1 MGSGR
6 ELVRGL
12 GRSHPDSDLALWAAG
27 ATFFGIIGVVP
38 IVLVSLR
45 LAAALVGPDTLTRGV
60 AVAVAGIPQ
69 GHGTPEALRVLTVT
83 ALTMSPLQTAI
94 VLFPASLYGEGL
106 RRAFLQLSPER
117 PDKFTGWLGRL
128 TLLPIVAIAPV
139 LVLALLAAG
148 PVVAPLYVAGGSSLV
163 LGVVI
168 AFHVTFVLLWIA
180 LLLIYRLVGAGR
192 IGLRALVLGSFA
204 AGSVVAG
211 FLQGFLLF
219 LAIPVDWALPF
230 GGLPVFGAVAA
241 LALWLYLI
249 HVLVL
254 VGYRLTLTLDAR
266 WRPTPPTD
274 RTAGPCG
281 RARPRWSCTPAQ
293 AGAARAACARARR
306 GVHERSGR
314 HFFLGGSGGSATVS
328 AASARRSPIGTGGP
342 VVVSFFVCFS
352 DSALISAP
360 SRMM

>member
-1 MGSGR
+1 VTATGGQAEAPAVTGTGADERHGADGSAEPGGATERDASPQAVDAAAQSAKAAVPPHRPLGRGTR

-27 ATFFGIIGVVP
+27 VTFFGVIGIVP

-45 LAAALVGPDTLTRGV
+45 LAAALVGPDRLADGV

-69 GHGTPEALRVLTVT
+69 SHGTPEALRTLTAT
-83 ALTMSPLQTAI
+83 ALTMTPLQTAI

-117 PDKFTGWLGRL
+117 PDKFTGWRGRVA
-128 TLLPIVAIAPV
+128 LLPIVAVAPV

-148 PVVAPLYVAGGSSLV
+148 PVVSPLYLAGGSRLV

-180 LLLIYRLVGAGR
+180 FLLLYRLVGAGR
-192 IGLRALVLGSFA
+192 IGTRALVLGSFA
-204 AGSVVAG
+204 SGSVVAG

-219 LAIPVDWALPF
+219 LANPVDWSLPF

-249 HVLVL
+249 HLLVL
-254 VGYRLTLTLDAR
+254 VGYRLTLVLDAW
-266 WRPTPPTD
+266 WRP
-274 RTAGPCG
+274 AG
-281 RARPRWSCTPAQ
+281 S
-293 AGAARAACARARR
+293 
-306 GVHERSGR
+306 
-314 HFFLGGSGGSATVS
+314 
-328 AASARRSPIGTGGP
+328 
-342 VVVSFFVCFS
+342 
-352 DSALISAP
+352 
-360 SRMM
+360 

>member
-1 MGSGR
+1 M
-6 ELVRGL
+6 
-12 GRSHPDSDLALWAAG
+12 
-27 ATFFGIIGVVP
+27 VP

-45 LAAALVGPDTLTRGV
+45 LAAALVGPDALTRGV

-69 GHGTPEALRVLTVT
+69 GHGTPEALRVLTAT

-117 PDKFTGWLGRL
+117 PDRFTGWQGRL
-128 TLLPIVAIAPV
+128 ALLPIVALAPV

-148 PVVAPLYVAGGSSLV
+148 PVVSPLYLAGGNRLV

-192 IGLRALVLGSFA
+192 IGIRALVLGSFA
-204 AGSVVAG
+204 AGSFVAG

-219 LAIPVDWALPF
+219 LAIPVDWSLPF

-266 WRPTPPTD
+266 W
-274 RTAGPCG
+274 GPL
-281 RARPRWSCTPAQ
+281 A
-293 AGAARAACARARR
+293 
-306 GVHERSGR
+306 
-314 HFFLGGSGGSATVS
+314 
-328 AASARRSPIGTGGP
+328 
-342 VVVSFFVCFS
+342 
-352 DSALISAP
+352 
-360 SRMM
+360 

>member
-1 MGSGR
+1 VDKPDAPAVTEPPAGVPARADPDPRAATATRRDAVVQGAR
-6 ELVRGL
+6 EVVRGI
-12 GRSHPDSDLALWAAG
+12 GHSHPDSDLALWAAG
-27 ATFFGIIGVVP
+27 LTFFGIIGVVP

-45 LAAALVGPDTLTRGV
+45 LAALLVGADTLTQGV
-60 AVAVAGIPQ
+60 ATAVAGIPQ
-69 GHGTPEALRVLTVT
+69 GHGTPEALRTLTAT
-83 ALTMSPLQTAI
+83 ALHMTPLQTAI

-117 PDKFTGWLGRL
+117 PDKFTGWRGRL
-128 TLLPIVAIAPV
+128 ALLPLVAIAPV

-148 PVVAPLYVAGGSSLV
+148 PVVAPLYVAGGSRLV

-180 LLLIYRLVGAGR
+180 LLLVYWLVGAGR
-192 IGLRALVLGSFA
+192 IGTRALVVGSFA

-219 LAIPVDWALPF
+219 LAIPVDWSLPF

-254 VGYRLTLTLDAR
+254 VGYRLTLTLD
-266 WRPTPPTD
+266 
-274 RTAGPCG
+274 G
-281 RARPRWSCTPAQ
+281 
-293 AGAARAACARARR
+293 RR
-306 GVHERSGR
+306 G
-314 HFFLGGSGGSATVS
+314 
-328 AASARRSPIGTGGP
+328 
-342 VVVSFFVCFS
+342 
-352 DSALISAP
+352 
-360 SRMM
+360 

>member
-1 MGSGR
+1 VRGTR
-6 ELVRGL
+6 AVFRGL
-12 GRSHPDSDLALWAAG
+12 GRSYPDSDLALWAAG

-45 LAAALVGPDTLTRGV
+45 LAAVLVGADTLLRGV
-60 AVAVAGIPQ
+60 AAAVAGIPQ
-69 GHGTPEALRVLTVT
+69 GHGTPQALHTLTHT
-83 ALTMSPLQTAI
+83 ALTMTPLQTAV

-106 RRAFLQLSPER
+106 RRAFLQLSPQR
-117 PDKFTGWLGRL
+117 PDRFTGWRGRVA
-128 TLLPIVAIAPV
+128 LLPVVAIAPV

-148 PVVAPLYVAGGSSLV
+148 PLVSPLYLAGGTRLA

-180 LLLIYRLVGAGR
+180 LLLVYRLVGAGR
-192 IGLRALVLGSFA
+192 IGTRALLLGSFA
-204 AGSVVAG
+204 AAAFIAG

-254 VGYRLTLTLDAR
+254 VGYRLTLTLDGR
-266 WRPTPPTD
+266 W
-274 RTAGPCG
+274 
-281 RARPRWSCTPAQ
+281 ARP
-293 AGAARAACARARR
+293 
-306 GVHERSGR
+306 
-314 HFFLGGSGGSATVS
+314 
-328 AASARRSPIGTGGP
+328 
-342 VVVSFFVCFS
+342 
-352 DSALISAP
+352 
-360 SRMM
+360 

>member
-1 MGSGR
+1 M
-6 ELVRGL
+6 
-12 GRSHPDSDLALWAAG
+12 
-27 ATFFGIIGVVP
+27 VP

-128 TLLPIVAIAPV
+128 ALLPIVAIAPV

-148 PVVAPLYVAGGSSLV
+148 PVVSPLYLAGGSRLV

-168 AFHVTFVLLWIA
+168 AFHVTFVLLWFA

-192 IGLRALVLGSFA
+192 IGVRALVLGSFA
-204 AGSVVAG
+204 TGSVVAG

-254 VGYRLTLTLDAR
+254 VGYRLTLTLDA
-266 WRPTPPTD
+266 PV
-274 RTAGPCG
+274 A
-281 RARPRWSCTPAQ
+281 
-293 AGAARAACARARR
+293 
-306 GVHERSGR
+306 SGR
-314 HFFLGGSGGSATVS
+314 LSPYFFFAGSGGSATVS
-328 AASARRSPIGTGGP
+328 AASARRSPIGTAGP